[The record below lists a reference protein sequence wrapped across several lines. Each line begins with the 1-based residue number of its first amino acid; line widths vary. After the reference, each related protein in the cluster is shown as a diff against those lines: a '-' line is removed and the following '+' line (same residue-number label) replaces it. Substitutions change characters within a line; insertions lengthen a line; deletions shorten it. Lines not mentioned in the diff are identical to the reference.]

1 MDRTRTYRHK
11 HRNRSRLGHLRSKN
25 RKFTTVDRIQSS
37 PRITG
42 YKILRAGEIK
52 DLQRKVNEHLK
63 KGWVPAGG
71 VSVCGG
77 YAHAHFH
84 QAITKEASQ

>member
-11 HRNRSRLGHLRSKN
+11 NRSRLGHLRIKN

-42 YKILRAGEIK
+42 YKILRAGEMK
-52 DLQRKVNEHLK
+52 DLQRKVRVEIRE
-63 KGWVPAGG
+63 GWVPLGG

-84 QAITKEASQ
+84 QAMIKEASQ